1 MKSSYLTNL
10 ILLAIVL
17 ALLWLSQRETPDT
30 QPAAQ
35 LSTLTADSV
44 NQIQIERLGKPA
56 ITLQRQQQSWALT
69 APFSAQ
75 ANQTRVNLLLS
86 LLSTPLHGQFQP
98 MDESAL
104 TQFGLSQPEVLLS
117 MNEQQF
123 AFGGTEP
130 LDQNRYVMHQGM
142 VYLIQD
148 DVTPLLTASAGSF
161 VDNRLIAEEQQLA
174 QLQLPI
180 SPDSAERI
188 TLNQSDGQW
197 RSDNT
202 ALSSDSLKALV
213 DSWQHAYA
221 MQVRHLSAEQLATLP
236 APQIRLWFDTDTAP
250 LDLIIQVNAQ
260 TLQLINPAL
269 QLQYDFPL
277 AVQSQLLPQPTKP

>member
-17 ALLWLSQRETPDT
+17 ALLWLSQREESDT

-35 LSTLTADSV
+35 LSTLTVDAV
-44 NQIQIERLGKPA
+44 NQIQIERPGKPA
-56 ITLQRQQQSWALT
+56 ITLQKQQQSWALT

-86 LLSTPLHGQFQP
+86 LLSAPLHGQFQP

-130 LDQNRYVMHQGM
+130 IGENRYVLHQGM

-161 VDNRLIAEEQQLA
+161 VDNRLIAEQQQLA
-174 QLQLPI
+174 QLQLPVK
-180 SPDSAERI
+180 PDSAERI
-188 TLNQSDGQW
+188 TLSQSDGQW
-197 RSDNT
+197 RSENT
-202 ALSSDSLKALV
+202 DLSSDKLKALV

-221 MQVRHLSAEQLATLP
+221 MQVRDIPAEELSSLP
-236 APQIRLWFDTDTAP
+236 EAQVQLWFQNDPTPVDF
-250 LDLIIQVNAQ
+250 IIQTNAQ
-260 TLQLINPAL
+260 TLQLISPAL

-277 AVQSQLLPQPTKP
+277 AVQSQLLPLSAKP